1 MVVARV
7 RALTVRVWP
16 EWKVACGLVAGVL
29 TAGVPARKAVRRVAS
44 GRSSGALGLEAR
56 VVVGSGGRGRRVAR
70 ASRRYMLKGIGLGG
84 SNATAFEQI
93 GYSFADI
100 VAKAVFGI
108 VIWRIAHEKT
118 MVMEQEGLLK

>member
-1 MVVARV
+1 
-7 RALTVRVWP
+7 
-16 EWKVACGLVAGVL
+16 
-29 TAGVPARKAVRRVAS
+29 
-44 GRSSGALGLEAR
+44 
-56 VVVGSGGRGRRVAR
+56 
-70 ASRRYMLKGIGLGG
+70 MLKGIGLGG
-84 SNATAFEQI
+84 SNATAFEQV

>member
-1 MVVARV
+1 MAASQGGLRFGSGLFSARA
-7 RALTVRVWP
+7 RRSLAL
-16 EWKVACGLVAGVL
+16 
-29 TAGVPARKAVRRVAS
+29 PARSCA
-44 GRSSGALGLEAR
+44 GRLTYPF
-56 VVVGSGGRGRRVAR
+56 V
-70 ASRRYMLKGIGLGG
+70 YMLKGIGLGG

>member
-1 MVVARV
+1 LIASARYIT
-7 RALTVRVWP
+7 AISWLTYPFV
-16 EWKVACGLVAGVL
+16 
-29 TAGVPARKAVRRVAS
+29 
-44 GRSSGALGLEAR
+44 
-56 VVVGSGGRGRRVAR
+56 
-70 ASRRYMLKGIGLGG
+70 YMLKGIGLGG

-118 MVMEQEGLLK
+118 TVMEQEGLLK